1 VLEAANGDEA
11 LIVLQKQDLQIDVLI
26 LAFVTDTYAMGYR
39 FAAHFYERDADMK
52 EIGRAALKLL
62 TIAEMKPM
70 ST

>member
-1 VLEAANGDEA
+1 
-11 LIVLQKQDLQIDVLI
+11 VLI